1 MIALSSCLRSRVH
14 VLLLIA
20 LIGSVGV
27 VRAQKPDALITTSQ
41 ERIAH
46 DLESI
51 RAGEQQHLPPAQ
63 QAVLWEQLALEYH
76 LLGTDFQKA
85 EDAYLRALHLE
96 KTVPSARAHY
106 AATLDNLSSLYLI
119 YGRLDDAESARKQAI
134 KVRQKLG
141 TSAGNAE
148 SEVHLADIALVRRQF
163 KKAERIAQHGL
174 RLMESSSNP
183 PRTGILSA
191 LITLTYARCF
201 RGHCEEG
208 LMNAKQA
215 IAFADTHFQSESTAH
230 GFALETLG
238 FAEWKSGA
246 PQDGE
251 RNMLKSIELLRAGL
265 APADPRLAGAL
276 LQYQAYLVEAHR
288 SAEAQEIREQVKRMT
303 SQAGAYCQGC
313 VSVYTLSNTLR

>member
-1 MIALSSCLRSRVH
+1 MIALSSCLHSRVH

-27 VRAQKPDALITTSQ
+27 VRAQKPDAHITTSQ
-41 ERIAH
+41 DRIAH
-46 DLESI
+46 DLQLI
-51 RAGEQQHLPPAQ
+51 RIGEQQHLPPAQ
-63 QAVLWEQLALEYH
+63 QAILWEQLALEYQV
-76 LLGTDFQKA
+76 GTDFQKA
-85 EDAYLRALHLE
+85 EDAYLRTLHLL
-96 KTVPSARAHY
+96 KTAPSAKAQY
-106 AATLDNLSSLYLI
+106 ASTLDNLSSLYLI

-141 TSAGNAE
+141 MTADNAE
-148 SEVHLADIALVRRQF
+148 SEVHLADIALVRHQF
-163 KKAERIAQHGL
+163 KKAERLSQHGL
-174 RLMESSSNP
+174 QVMQSSLNP
-183 PRTGILSA
+183 PRAGILSA
-191 LITLTYARCF
+191 FITLTYARCF
-201 RGHCEEG
+201 RGHCGEG

-215 IAFADTHFQSESTAH
+215 VAFADTHFQSESTAH

-251 RNMLKSIELLRAGL
+251 KTMLQSIQLLRAGL
-265 APADPRLAGAL
+265 SPADPRLAGAL

-288 SAEAQEIREQVKRMT
+288 SGEAQEIREQVARMT
-303 SQAGAYCQGC
+303 SQAGVYCQGC